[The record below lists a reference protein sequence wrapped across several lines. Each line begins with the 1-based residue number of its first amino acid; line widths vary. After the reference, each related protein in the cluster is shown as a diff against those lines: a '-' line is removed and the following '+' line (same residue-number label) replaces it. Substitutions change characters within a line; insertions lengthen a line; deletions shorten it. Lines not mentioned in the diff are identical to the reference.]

1 MTLGK
6 WVPHPLKDSWE
17 CCKDEH
23 IKVQTALLMM
33 SVLWSASK
41 RLFFRQLQNRPFSP
55 VSLPTSNNQARRSL
69 SPPSGHQ
76 SHYTTQANLTQPLLE
91 KRQGNGFLKKE
102 AKEAGKG
109 NVRYSCHLHPLKFGF
124 QDPAAPNCPLRKAL
138 TPVHQMIFFFGSLI
152 GNFILLVFKN
162 LFTRWV
168 KCRERW
174 VER

>member
-1 MTLGK
+1 
-6 WVPHPLKDSWE
+6 
-17 CCKDEH
+17 
-23 IKVQTALLMM
+23 MM

-109 NVRYSCHLHPLKFGF
+109 NVRYSYHLHPLKFGF
-124 QDPAAPNCPLRKAL
+124 QDPAAPNCPLKVTEKNCSIIQGTWKNTRPK
-138 TPVHQMIFFFGSLI
+138 
-152 GNFILLVFKN
+152 ILNSK
-162 LFTRWV
+162 TTKT
-168 KCRERW
+168 KCRPQIERQGHFNDTQPICGLW
-174 VER
+174 IWSVR